1 MTSSRYIVSAD
12 SHIIEPYDLWTK
24 ALGDKHGDKIPHR
37 VNAARSQKGEIVE
50 GDFMFTGH
58 DYLGID
64 DLRQENAG
72 DTPDST
78 VPIPTGDLPRELAEK
93 VLQSNHDPAKRVE
106 LQDHDGVSAEIIQ
119 ATNTLLAMRTRDI
132 GALHDVAAVFND
144 YCAEYCSH
152 DPKRLVGTAMIPTR
166 DPDWATKELER
177 ATKRDMKAAI
187 INTDL
192 PPGYE
197 PYRRPIYDK
206 LWAAAVEHDFVIVL
220 HLGTGETV
228 DPFALVTP
236 EEQED
241 GPKLFLD
248 IFDDHKR
255 TLVNEFIFGGIF
267 DRHPGLKVMLGE
279 YECSWFPYF
288 QFRLRQMRG
297 ALGFAMRLPKVT
309 READEYIRDQ
319 VWIGFTDDQYV
330 NKAWDVADAADKL
343 MWGSDY
349 PHPRNTFP
357 NSRDIL
363 DRICEGMPADVK
375 AKVEGLNCAGLFGLD
390 APAPAVQA
398 AAE

>member
-1 MTSSRYIVSAD
+1 MASSRFIVSAD

-24 ALGDKHGDKIPHR
+24 ALGKKHGDKVPHR
-37 VNAARSQKGEIVE
+37 VKEARSLDGTKVVK

-58 DYLGID
+58 DYLGVE

-72 DTPDST
+72 DTLDST

-93 VLQSNHDPAKRVE
+93 VLKSNSDPSVRLE

-119 ATNTLLAMRTRDI
+119 GTNTLLAMRTRDT
-132 GALHDVAAVFND
+132 ATLHDVAAVFND

-152 DPKRLVGTAMIPTR
+152 DPKRLVGTAMVPTR
-166 DPDWATKELER
+166 DPDWAVKEL
-177 ATKRDMKAAI
+177 KRMAKRNMKAAI

-192 PPGYE
+192 PSGFE
-197 PYRRPIYDK
+197 PYRRKMYDK
-206 LWAAAVEHDFVIVL
+206 IWAAAVDLDMVIVL

-267 DRHPGLKVMLGE
+267 DRHRKLQLMLGE

-297 ALGFAMRLPKVT
+297 ALGLAMRLPPAT
-309 READEYIRDQ
+309 READQYIQDH

-330 NKAWDVADAADKL
+330 NKAWDVACGADKL

-357 NSRDIL
+357 NSRAIL
-363 DRICEGMPADVK
+363 DRICSGMPAAVK
-375 AKVEGLNCAGLFGLD
+375 ANVEGINCARLFGLD
-390 APAPAVQA
+390 YPKQLRA

>member
-1 MTSSRYIVSAD
+1 MASQRFIVSAD

-24 ALGDKHGDKIPHR
+24 ALGKKHGGKVPHR
-37 VNAARSQKGEIVE
+37 VREARSLDGKKTVK

-58 DYLGID
+58 DYLGIG

-72 DTPDST
+72 DTLDST
-78 VPIPTGDLPRELAEK
+78 VPIATGDLPPELARK
-93 VLQSNHDPAKRVE
+93 VLKSNHEPAVRLE
-106 LQDHDGVSAEIIQ
+106 LQDHDGVAAEIIQ
-119 ATNTLLAMRTRDI
+119 GTNTLLAMRTRDTQV
-132 GALHDVAAVFND
+132 LHDVASVFND

-152 DPKRLVGTAMIPTR
+152 DPKRLIGTAMVPTR
-166 DPDWATKELER
+166 DPVWAAKELAR
-177 ATKRDMKAAI
+177 MAKRDMKAAI

-197 PYRRPIYDK
+197 PYRRTMYDRI
-206 LWAAAVEHDFVIVL
+206 WQTAIDHDMVIVI

-267 DRHPGLKVMLGE
+267 DRFRTLKLMLGE

-297 ALGFAMRLPKVT
+297 ALGLAMRLPQVT
-309 READEYIRDQ
+309 READEFIRDH

-330 NKAWDVADAADKL
+330 SKAWDVADGANKL

-357 NSRDIL
+357 NSRAVL
-363 DRICEGMPADVK
+363 DRICAGMPAPVK
-375 AKVEGLNCAGLFGLD
+375 ANVEGLNCARLFGID
-390 APAPAVQA
+390 VPKMRA